1 MFKKLIFAIT
11 VLALAQICANAES
24 LPAKNIVFLSN
35 NHESM
40 VQNAISNGAREAFKD
55 LGARYNTEFAIKNI
69 TPLSANSTGIEN
81 QADILSSALQQS
93 ENIGAIV
100 IPNLSKNEK
109 LSEAVNALAEKKKP
123 VALISTDIPES
134 KRIFFVESDTSAIV
148 KTILDEINP
157 HLRENNFKLLVIYS
171 GKEDI
176 FNAPEPKPSRVS
188 QKALLDAF
196 KGKPYVQYASSV
208 YFSEFAKKFQQE
220 IEDLDNYGIIF
231 LSASPLI
238 NSVPI
243 KRDSDR
249 DFIIVMSLRPH
260 LGQYLRNKEIS
271 MCIDGDY
278 FGYGYLS
285 AIAVAEKYFED
296 KNPPKDK
303 RVLAPIKYKVYQTSD
318 FDKNWNALFK

>member
-11 VLALAQICANAES
+11 SLALAQFCANAGPAS
-24 LPAKNIVFLSN
+24 AKNIVFLSN

-40 VQNAISNGAREAFKD
+40 VQNAILNGAREAFKD
-55 LGARYNTEFAIKNI
+55 LGARYNTEFLIKNI
-69 TPLSANSTGIEN
+69 TPATANSSDIEN
-81 QADILSSALQQS
+81 QAELLLSALLPS

-109 LSEAVNALAEKKKP
+109 LADAVNALAEKKKP
-123 VALISTDIPES
+123 VALVSTDIPES
-134 KRIFFVESDTSAIV
+134 RRIFFVESDSGTIV
-148 KTILDEINP
+148 KNIFDEINP
-157 HLRENNFKLLVIYS
+157 YLKEHNFKLLVIYS
-171 GKEDI
+171 GKEEI
-176 FNAPEPKPSRVS
+176 FNAPEPKPSRIS
-188 QKALLDAF
+188 QKAMLDAL

-208 YFSEFAKKFQQE
+208 YFSEFSKKFQRE

-231 LSASPLI
+231 LDASPLI
-238 NSVPI
+238 NAAPI

-260 LGQYLRNKEIS
+260 LNQYLKGKEIS
-271 MCIDGDY
+271 MCIGGDY

-285 AIAVAEKYFED
+285 AIAIAEKYFED

-303 RVLAPIKYKVYQTSD
+303 WVLKPIKYKVYQTSE
-318 FDKNWNALFK
+318 FDKNWNSLFR